1 MEERNG
7 GLGSIEV
14 TYRLTDLFAINFRA
28 WRSYLKQLVVG
39 ELIFV
44 GIIVTISL
52 VSRRGLLA
60 GLHGV
65 HWRFLAM
72 LGSALG
78 FFLIAYWFAACPLIG
93 YLQRKRRG
101 MLGPIRFSLRARGVE
116 AVGPNSESL
125 SYWSGIKKVVQTK
138 RRLYLFLT
146 PASALIMPRRAFATD
161 DEFQTWADRS
171 RSSWSE
177 AKGVTVE

>member
-1 MEERNG
+1 ADRAAGLCRSGAAAGLSYGRTQRHRHRPAAQFGEECDGGMTGGRVEERNG

-14 TYRLTDLFAINFRA
+14 KYRLTDLFAINFRA

-93 YLQRKRRG
+93 
-101 MLGPIRFSLRARGVE
+101 
-116 AVGPNSESL
+116 
-125 SYWSGIKKVVQTK
+125 
-138 RRLYLFLT
+138 
-146 PASALIMPRRAFATD
+146 
-161 DEFQTWADRS
+161 
-171 RSSWSE
+171 
-177 AKGVTVE
+177 